1 MSGWRKRT
9 AGLAAGLAVT
19 AGLAACG
26 SGARQDANEPN
37 RTYQVQVSSSFPVS
51 QRLAQSSTLVITV
64 RNMDP
69 SHTIPDVAVTICNV
83 TCGYSKQDLASGYG
97 TSVEAFAQKINYP
110 TGQLASDS
118 RPVWIVDQAPNPPSG
133 CQYSCQQG
141 GPGGAVTAYANT
153 WALGALKPNQTA
165 TFDWKVTAVKAGTHV
180 VAWQVAAGL
189 NGKAKARTST
199 GAIPQG
205 KFDVKVAQ
213 APAQAY
219 VNNNGQVV
227 TTP

>member
-1 MSGWRKRT
+1 MRT
-9 AGLAAGLAVT
+9 AGLAAGVAVT
-19 AGLAACG
+19 AGLGACG

-37 RTYQVQVSSSFPVS
+37 GIFHVSVTSSFPGS
-51 QRLAQSSTLVITV
+51 QRLAQASSLVISV
-64 RNMDP
+64 RNTDTK
-69 SHTIPDVAVTICNV
+69 TIPDVAVTICNV

-97 TSVEAFAQKINYP
+97 TSVEAFAEKINYP

-118 RPVWIVDQAPNPPSG
+118 RPVWIVDQAPNPNG

-165 TFDWKVTAVKAGTHV
+165 TFDWKVTAVKSGTHI

-205 KFDVKVAQ
+205 TFDVKIAQ

-219 VNNNGQVV
+219 VNNNGQIV